1 MGLCV
6 ALRIIG
12 SMTSQHDE
20 SSTGFS
26 GDLPGTTR
34 PMIASA
40 VGNSRTRVGIL
51 SGRECLK
58 AQSLHSH
65 ETSEVATQCRSL
77 WKEYGDGEGDPVVV
91 ISHVSAERA
100 TDIESALRDSGYSSI
115 YRFGREFPI
124 PIRHALTESGEKT
137 VGQDRLLCAIGAY
150 QVVNQACIVVDLG
163 TAITVDFVDGE
174 GVFQGGAILPG
185 IGMMFRALHEQT
197 AHLPLLKYEKPDPQ
211 DLSPAK
217 QTDLSMQLGVNAC
230 VHGAIRWLAERY
242 AEYYEGYPQII
253 VTGGDMGV
261 LEGDELIDSFVPDLQ
276 LHGIR
281 VACAMIVDAEDDA
294 TS

>member
-1 MGLCV
+1 MSNEHNEPAPGV
-6 ALRIIG
+6 PG
-12 SMTSQHDE
+12 E
-20 SSTGFS
+20 
-26 GDLPGTTR
+26 LPATTR
-34 PMIASA
+34 PMIAIA
-40 VGNSRTRVGIL
+40 VGNSRTRLGIL

-58 AQSLHSH
+58 AQSLHSDQSD
-65 ETSEVATQCRSL
+65 EIGAQVGSL
-77 WKEYGDGEGDPVVV
+77 WAEYGDGEPEPVIV
-91 ISHVSAERA
+91 ISHVSGDKASA
-100 TDIESALRDSGYSSI
+100 IESALRKQGYNAI
-115 YRFGREFPI
+115 YRFGRDLPI
-124 PIRHALTESGEKT
+124 PIRHTLTESGEKT

-150 QVVNQACIVVDLG
+150 QAVKQACIVVDLG

-174 GVFQGGAILPG
+174 GVFQGGAIMPG

-197 AHLPLLKYEKPDPQ
+197 AHLPMLKYEKPDPA

-217 QTDLSMQLGVNAC
+217 QTDLAMQLGVNAC

-261 LEGDELIDSFVPDLQ
+261 LEGDELIEAFVPDLQ

-281 VACAMIVDAEDDA
+281 ASCAMLVDAEGDDNEIE
-294 TS
+294 S